1 MSNNDWIDE
10 ALDGKPSLI
19 TDRQWLTIEG
29 NIDLTSL
36 TTEMKSEIL
45 NRINDLTEEEAEKI
59 ITKLYNNRYE
69 KDTQKQWL
77 KMFRDGVF
85 EDRDF

>member
-45 NRINDLTEEEAEKI
+45 NRINDLTELEAEKI

>member
-1 MSNNDWIDE
+1 MNDDWIDNL
-10 ALDGKPSLI
+10 LDGEPSGI
-19 TDRQWLTIEG
+19 TDTQWLIIES
-29 NIDLTSL
+29 NINQTSL
-36 TTEMKSEIL
+36 TTQMKSDII
-45 NRINDLTEEEAEKI
+45 NRINDLSQLEAEEI

-85 EDRDF
+85 ECRDF